1 MFFVAVSQLVGAEAG
16 GAQALGPTPGAW
28 ELLSPGTAVQLWGSK
43 TSDLPQAGIGGTG
56 GKCFQALLLGG
67 GRRGTL
73 LPMPL
78 PWACAPSASWRS
90 ACPQGAL
97 AGPLKGTSPR
107 PRHAFRLFFSFPVTV
122 IRCSMFF
129 SCLIVFDKELI
140 SPGQGCLFN
149 LPLCPQCLDW
159 YLGTGVSQ

>member
-1 MFFVAVSQLVGAEAG
+1 MRRQAEPRRSGLPPGRGNCCHLAQLCSSGAVRLLTCHRRELGAPE
-16 GAQALGPTPGAW
+16 
-28 ELLSPGTAVQLWGSK
+28 GSV
-43 TSDLPQAGIGGTG
+43 SRL
-56 GKCFQALLLGG
+56 CYWGG

-90 ACPQGAL
+90 ACPQGTL